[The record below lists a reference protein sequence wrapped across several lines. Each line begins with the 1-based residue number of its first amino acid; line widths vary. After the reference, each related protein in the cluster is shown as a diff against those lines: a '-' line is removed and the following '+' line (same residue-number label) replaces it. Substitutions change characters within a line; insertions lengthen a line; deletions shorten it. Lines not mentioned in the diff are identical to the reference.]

1 MEASMMR
8 LMLGFALAF
17 ATMVSL
23 TEAPAWAAR
32 GGVRKC
38 DLAGVNPADHKGIFK
53 SEKTA
58 AKYGFV
64 KGSDGKWT
72 VIPNCHISS

>member
-8 LMLGFALAF
+8 LILGCALAF
-17 ATMVSL
+17 ATMLSL

-38 DLAGVNPADHKGIFK
+38 DLAGVNPADHKSIFK
-53 SEKTA
+53 SEKSA
-58 AKYGFV
+58 AKYGFI
-64 KGSDGKWT
+64 KGPDGNWQVDPAK
-72 VIPNCHISS
+72 CKG